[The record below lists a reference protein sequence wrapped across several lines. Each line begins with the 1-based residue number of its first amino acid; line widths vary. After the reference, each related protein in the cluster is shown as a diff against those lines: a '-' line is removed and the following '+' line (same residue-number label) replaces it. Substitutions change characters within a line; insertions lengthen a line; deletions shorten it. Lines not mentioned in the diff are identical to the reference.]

1 MRTVLIGFVI
11 VLLVL
16 SCGLAIR
23 YSQDASYVQEQLNGE
38 RYKRLVSEENFQK
51 SKVKVIS
58 LKAEL
63 KRAQDK
69 IGQIEGF
76 LEKTKAYNNDLK
88 TRLDKAVEIKEN
100 LDKKNQELQTLV
112 LPM

>member
-1 MRTVLIGFVI
+1 MRTVLIGFVV

-23 YSQDASYVQEQLNGE
+23 YSQDAGYAQEQLNGE

-51 SKVKVIS
+51 AKVEIGS

-63 KRAQDK
+63 KKAQDK
-69 IGQIEGF
+69 ADQIESIF
-76 LEKTKAYNNDLK
+76 KRTKVINADLK
-88 TRLDKAVEIKEN
+88 ARLDRASEIKTN
-100 LDKKNQELQTLV
+100 LDKKIAELQALV